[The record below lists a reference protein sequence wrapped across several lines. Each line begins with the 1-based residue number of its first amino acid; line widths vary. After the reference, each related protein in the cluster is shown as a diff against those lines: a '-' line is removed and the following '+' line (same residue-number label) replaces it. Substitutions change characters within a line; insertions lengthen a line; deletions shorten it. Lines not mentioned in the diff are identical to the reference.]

1 MRWLTTP
8 SRNEVQGKPHA
19 DANRQLHVE
28 KLIGA
33 LPLMRFLHRSSS
45 ENNDGSNLEKY
56 RESRLHGNMHPKIGS
71 THFVTGS
78 LLGND
83 KLPVDPWFYT
93 RKKPKCSAI
102 SLLYIGNNLC
112 GHPGYVHGGV
122 GIALFDDIFARTA
135 GTIFPS
141 GVAMTAYLN
150 MDFKRPSLPERV
162 YIMRAEIEKAEGRK
176 IWVTGAMRSLPSY
189 AADEMLRQP
198 PAEHGELSEAEKSGE
213 LVAEANALFIE
224 PKFADVSSRYDTIEL
239 MELTLCSQWYHF
251 SRINRH
257 LWTALKRVEAFVQI
271 I

>member
-1 MRWLTTP
+1 MRWLTTQP
-8 SRNEVQGKPHA
+8 QNRVKGKPPI
-19 DANRQLHVE
+19 DANRQQQVE
-28 KLIGA
+28 ELIAA
-33 LPLMRFLHRSSS
+33 LPLARYLRKSSS
-45 ENNDGSNLEKY
+45 EKNDGSNLEKY

-78 LLGND
+78 LMGDD

-93 RKKPKCSAI
+93 RKKPTCSAI

-150 MDFKRPSLPERV
+150 MNFKRPSIPERV
-162 YIMRAEIEKAEGRK
+162 YIMRAQIEKAEGRK
-176 IWVTGAMRSLPSY
+176 IWMTGAMRSLPSC
-189 AADEMLRQP
+189 DVGELLRQP
-198 PAEHGELSEAEKSGE
+198 PATDGELSDAEKSGE

-224 PKFADVSSRYDTIEL
+224 PKFADVS
-239 MELTLCSQWYHF
+239 
-251 SRINRH
+251 
-257 LWTALKRVEAFVQI
+257 
-271 I
+271 